1 VFWTLQIASL
11 FNSPGNLVSFKST
24 VYLPDVSASRPPL
37 TLRSGSHLMCSWAGT
52 RSLCSACFT
61 NWSASGQNDSADVI
75 SFLPPVVGGGEL
87 ITFES
92 RRALV
97 LFHVLGYGTAQE
109 KTEVLDCVRRT
120 SKAPYD
126 DMEEREICIGQKEK
140 YNGAS

>member
-1 VFWTLQIASL
+1 MAIRIRIRTNRIRIEFFVFSKIRIRRIEYSNTPAPQTLYHS
-11 FNSPGNLVSFKST
+11 
-24 VYLPDVSASRPPL
+24 
-37 TLRSGSHLMCSWAGT
+37 
-52 RSLCSACFT
+52 
-61 NWSASGQNDSADVI
+61 
-75 SFLPPVVGGGEL
+75 PPVVGGGEL